1 MSTLHT
7 INKSP
12 FSHATLSSCLQ
23 ICGTQDGILLL
34 EDGVF
39 GALTSSPC
47 IDELT
52 AMIDAGVKVYAL
64 KGDVNARGLNEKIH
78 AAIRLTDYNGFVQLS
93 IEHKCVQSW
102 Y

>member
-12 FSHATLSSCLQ
+12 FAHATLASCLQ
-23 ICGTQDGILLL
+23 VCGKQDGILLL

-39 GALTSSPC
+39 GALVSAPC
-47 IDELT
+47 AKELS
-52 AMIDAGVKVYAL
+52 AMIEEGTKVYAL
-64 KGDVNARGLNEKIH
+64 KGDVNARGLQEKIR
-78 AAIRLTDYNGFVQLS
+78 ADVQLTDYNGFVQLS
-93 IEHKCVQSW
+93 IEHNCVQSW

>member
-12 FSHATLSSCLQ
+12 FSHTTLSSCLQ
-23 ICGTQDGILLL
+23 VCSKNDGVLLL

-39 GALTSSPC
+39 GALISAPC
-47 IDELT
+47 ATELT
-52 AMIDAGVKVYAL
+52 ALINAGLKVYAL
-64 KGDVNARGLNEKIH
+64 SVDVNARGLGEKVRDDIV
-78 AAIRLTDYNGFVQLS
+78 ITDYNGFVQLS
-93 IEHKCVQSW
+93 IAHSCIQSW

>member
-12 FSHATLSSCLQ
+12 FSHATLASCLQ
-23 ICGTQDGILLL
+23 VCGKQDGILLL

-39 GALTSSPC
+39 GALISSPC
-47 IDELT
+47 AEELL
-52 AMIDAGVKVYAL
+52 AMIQAGLKVYAL
-64 KGDVNARGLNEKIH
+64 SGDVNARGLQEKIRTG
-78 AAIRLTDYNGFVQLS
+78 IQLTDYNGFVQLS
-93 IEHKCVQSW
+93 VEHKCVQSW

>member
-12 FSHATLSSCLQ
+12 FAHATLASCLQ
-23 ICGTQDGILLL
+23 VCSKQDGILLL

-39 GALTSSPC
+39 GALISAPC
-47 IDELT
+47 AEEITTLIE
-52 AMIDAGVKVYAL
+52 AGLKVYAL
-64 KGDVNARGLNEKIH
+64 ADDVNARGLQEKIRRDIH
-78 AAIRLTDYNGFVQLS
+78 ITDYNGFVQLS
-93 IEHKCVQSW
+93 IEHNCVQSW

>member
-12 FSHATLSSCLQ
+12 FSHSTLASCLQ
-23 ICGTQDGILLL
+23 VCSKKDGILLL

-39 GALTSSPC
+39 GALTNAPC
-47 IDELT
+47 AEELS
-52 AMIDAGVKVYAL
+52 AMIAEGVKVYAL
-64 KGDVNARGLNEKIH
+64 TGDVNARGIQEKLRGDIF
-78 AAIRLTDYNGFVQLS
+78 LTDYNGFVQLS
-93 IEHKCVQSW
+93 IEHNCVQSW

>member
-12 FSHATLSSCLQ
+12 FSHSTLASCLQ
-23 ICGTQDGILLL
+23 VCGKDDGILLL

-47 IDELT
+47 ATELT
-52 AMIDAGVKVYAL
+52 TLLVAGVKIYAL
-64 KGDVNARGLNEKIH
+64 APDVNARGLLEKIRED
-78 AAIRLTDYNGFVQLS
+78 ILITDYNGFVKLS
-93 IEHKCVQSW
+93 IEHSCVQSW

>member
-12 FSHATLSSCLQ
+12 FSHATLASCLQ
-23 ICGTQDGILLL
+23 VCGKEDGILLL

-39 GALTSSPC
+39 GALVSSPC
-47 IDELT
+47 AEELS
-52 AMIDAGVKVYAL
+52 AMIEVGVKVYAL
-64 KGDVNARGLNEKIH
+64 KGDVNARGLQEKISAGIH
-78 AAIRLTDYNGFVQLS
+78 LTDYNGFVQLS
-93 IEHKCVQSW
+93 VEHKCVQSW

>member
-12 FSHATLSSCLQ
+12 FSHTTLASCLQ
-23 ICGTQDGILLL
+23 ICGKQDGILLL

-39 GALTSSPC
+39 GALISAPC
-47 IDELT
+47 AQELSEL
-52 AMIDAGVKVYAL
+52 IQSGVKVYAL
-64 KGDVNARGLNEKIH
+64 VNDVNARGLQEKIRKD
-78 AAIRLTDYNGFVQLS
+78 ILVTDYSGFVALS
-93 IEHKCVQSW
+93 IDHNCVQSW

>member
-12 FSHATLSSCLQ
+12 FSHSTLASCLQ
-23 ICGTQDGILLL
+23 VCGKNDGLLLL

-39 GALTSSPC
+39 GAMASAPC
-47 IDELT
+47 AADLSALIASGL
-52 AMIDAGVKVYAL
+52 KVYAL
-64 KGDVNARGLNEKIH
+64 ASDVKARGLEAKVRSDIL
-78 AAIRLTDYNGFVQLS
+78 ITDYNGFVQLS
-93 IEHKCVQSW
+93 IEHTSVQSW

>member
-12 FSHATLSSCLQ
+12 FSHATLASCLQ
-23 ICGTQDGILLL
+23 VCGKQDGILLL

-39 GALTSSPC
+39 GALNSAPC
-47 IDELT
+47 AEELS
-52 AMIDAGVKVYAL
+52 AIINSGVKVYAL
-64 KGDVNARGLNEKIH
+64 AGDVNARGLQEKL
-78 AAIRLTDYNGFVQLS
+78 RKDVVVTDYNGFVQLS
-93 IEHKCVQSW
+93 IAHNCVQSW

>member
-12 FSHATLSSCLQ
+12 FSHNVLSSCLQ
-23 ICGTQDGILLL
+23 ICGSGDVILLL

-39 GALTSSPC
+39 GALNSAPC
-47 IDELT
+47 AEEMSGI
-52 AMIDAGVKVYAL
+52 I
-64 KGDVNARGLNEKIH
+64 ARGIMVFALANDLKARGI
-78 AAIRLTDYNGFVQLS
+78 ADKTRSDVTVTDYNGFVELS
-93 IEHKCVQSW
+93 IQYKCIQSW

>member
-12 FSHATLSSCLQ
+12 FSHATLASCLQ
-23 ICGTQDGILLL
+23 VCGKEDGILLL

-39 GALTSSPC
+39 GALTNSPC
-47 IDELT
+47 AEELIAIIET
-52 AMIDAGVKVYAL
+52 GVKVYAL
-64 KGDVNARGLNEKIH
+64 KGDVNARGLQEKIPTS
-78 AAIRLTDYNGFVQLS
+78 IQLTDYNGFVQLS

>member
-12 FSHATLSSCLQ
+12 FSHATLASCLQ
-23 ICGTQDGILLL
+23 VCGKQDGILLL

-39 GALTSSPC
+39 GALLSAPC
-47 IDELT
+47 AEELSALIKT
-52 AMIDAGVKVYAL
+52 GVKVHVL
-64 KGDVNARGLNEKIH
+64 TGDVNARGLQEKIRGD
-78 AAIRLTDYNGFVQLS
+78 IYVTDYNGFVELS
-93 IEHKCVQSW
+93 IEHNCVQSW

>member
-12 FSHATLSSCLQ
+12 FSHLTLSSCLQ
-23 ICGTQDGILLL
+23 VCGKNDGILLL

-39 GALTSSPC
+39 GGLLSAPC
-47 IDELT
+47 AAELT
-52 AMIDAGVKVYAL
+52 TLMEKGVKVYAL
-64 KGDVNARGLNEKIH
+64 SPDVKARGLGEKIRSD
-78 AAIRLTDYNGFVQLS
+78 ITLTDYNGFVKLS
-93 IEHKCVQSW
+93 IDHSCVQSW

>member
-12 FSHATLSSCLQ
+12 FSHTTLASCLQ
-23 ICGTQDGILLL
+23 VCGKEDGILLL

-39 GALTSSPC
+39 GALASSPC
-47 IDELT
+47 AEELS
-52 AMIDAGVKVYAL
+52 AMIEAGVKVYAL
-64 KGDVNARGLNEKIH
+64 KGDVNARGLQEKIG
-78 AAIRLTDYNGFVQLS
+78 AGIQLTDYNGFVQLS
-93 IEHKCVQSW
+93 VEHKCVQSW

>member
-12 FSHATLSSCLQ
+12 FLHATLASCLQ
-23 ICGTQDGILLL
+23 VCGKQDGILLL

-39 GALTSSPC
+39 GGLSSAPC
-47 IDELT
+47 AEELS
-52 AMIDAGVKVYAL
+52 AMIEAGVKVYAL
-64 KGDVNARGLNEKIH
+64 AGDVNARGLQEKLRSDI
-78 AAIRLTDYNGFVQLS
+78 LTTDYNGFVQLS
-93 IEHKCVQSW
+93 IEHNCVQSW

>member
-12 FSHATLSSCLQ
+12 FTHSTLTSCTTV
-23 ICGTQDGILLL
+23 CSENDGILLL

-39 GALTSSPC
+39 GSIISAPGA
-47 IDELT
+47 DEIQTL
-52 AMIDAGVKVYAL
+52 IKSGVKVYAL
-64 KGDVNARGLNEKIH
+64 INDVKARGLEKKLAPNIKP
-78 AAIRLTDYNGFVQLS
+78 IDYNSFVQLTL
-93 IEHKCVQSW
+93 EHRCVQSW

>member
-12 FSHATLSSCLQ
+12 FTHSTLSSCLQ
-23 ICGTQDGILLL
+23 VCGNQDGILLL

-39 GALTSSPC
+39 GALKNAPYEE
-47 IDELT
+47 ELSQL
-52 AMIDAGVKVYAL
+52 INQGVKVYAL
-64 KGDVNARGLNEKIH
+64 YSDVKARGINDKLRSDIE
-78 AAIRLTDYNGFVQLS
+78 LTDYNGFVKLS
-93 IEHKCVQSW
+93 TEHRCVQSW

>member
-12 FSHATLSSCLQ
+12 FSHTSLASCLQ
-23 ICGTQDGILLL
+23 VCGKQDGILLL

-39 GALTSSPC
+39 GALTNSPC
-47 IDELT
+47 AEELAT
-52 AMIDAGVKVYAL
+52 MMEAGVKVYAL
-64 KGDVNARGLNEKIH
+64 KGDVNARGLQEKIPTS
-78 AAIRLTDYNGFVQLS
+78 IQLTDYNGFVQLS
-93 IEHKCVQSW
+93 LEHKCVQSW